1 VEVVVEIELAE
12 AEAAAAAAV
21 VVVVVVVVAAWLGT
35 ELPCFVVQENW
46 RLFSNAF
53 LCGFELLAN
62 VVYVE
67 ASPLTPLLPSI
78 SAGKHTFQMCI
89 LLVVWNQSPRNE
101 CTQHI

>member
-1 VEVVVEIELAE
+1 VVEVVVEIELA
-12 AEAAAAAAV
+12 AAV
-21 VVVVVVVVAAWLGT
+21 VAVAAVVVVVAAWLGT
-35 ELPCFVVQENW
+35 ELPCFVVQEHW

-53 LCGFELLAN
+53 LCDFELLAN